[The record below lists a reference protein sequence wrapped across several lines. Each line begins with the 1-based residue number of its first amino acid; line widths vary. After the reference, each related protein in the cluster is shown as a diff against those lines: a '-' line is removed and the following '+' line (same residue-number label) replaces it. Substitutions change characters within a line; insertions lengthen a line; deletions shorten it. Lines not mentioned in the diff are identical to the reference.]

1 MPQYILFFHHPSN
14 PLPSPE
20 QLQQIM
26 QKFGRWTDSL
36 RKQGKFVGSEGLRID
51 DARLVRM
58 QNGKIVVDG
67 PFAETKETIGGYIIV
82 NAANY
87 DEAVEMAKD
96 CPGLTVDGPFSVEV
110 REIVPT

>member
-1 MPQYILFFHHPSN
+1 MPQYILFFQHPSD

-36 RKQGKFVGSEGLRID
+36 RNDG
-51 DARLVRM
+51 ARLVRM

-67 PFAETKETIGGYIIV
+67 PFAETKETIGGYITV

-87 DEAVEMAKD
+87 DEAVEIAKD
-96 CPGLTVDGPFSVEV
+96 CPGLAVDGPFSIQV